1 MKATSAIFTAGVD
14 VCNPCSA
21 KASAVNA
28 AAAVVYMFIT
38 KKQRTTTK
46 IIAARLASVHSWSE
60 LAACCSQQ
68 ACTYQTTRL
77 YSIQITAAAN
87 LFNGIKTNSKLRRAM
102 KLYVGIDVFI
112 HLDPTELGNNTY
124 QI

>member
-1 MKATSAIFTAGVD
+1 MIFTAGVD

-46 IIAARLASVHSWSE
+46 IIAARLASVHSCLQLAACSE
-60 LAACCSQQ
+60 LAV
-68 ACTYQTTRL
+68 TNNKIIFDTD
-77 YSIQITAAAN
+77 YS
-87 LFNGIKTNSKLRRAM
+87 SS
-102 KLYVGIDVFI
+102 
-112 HLDPTELGNNTY
+112 
-124 QI
+124 